1 MSGMSTEKPFGW
13 AVIGSGRIADTV
25 MKECVKSG
33 RHRVVS
39 VYSRT
44 KSRAEAYADKFGAKA
59 YGSLEEAV
67 LAKGVEGVYI
77 ATPHSAHYEGILECI
92 KLGVPV
98 LAEKAFTINA
108 LQTEE
113 IIRRKEDA
121 NVYVSE
127 AMWTRYNP
135 ITKRIKEIVSSGKL
149 GEIKSFNASFCYSMN
164 LANFPER
171 VVKPEY
177 GGGALLDVGVY
188 PISYAEML
196 FGIPENISATAKKN
210 KYGVDKSNKVIFE
223 YENGTIC
230 NISSAIDH
238 FSTCS
243 MTIKGTEG
251 KIFAPLFYRPRVAF
265 VKIGK
270 KTEVIKSTAGYI
282 HQFDK
287 TASDI
292 RQGKVESEE
301 IPLCDSLKVMTILD
315 AVRAECDIRYPIEIE
330 KI

>member
-1 MSGMSTEKPFGW
+1 MSEVSIENPFNW

-25 MKECVKSG
+25 MQECVKSG
-33 RHRVVS
+33 RHKVVS

-44 KSRAEAYADKFGAKA
+44 MSRAEEYARKFGATA
-59 YGSLEEAV
+59 YGSLAEAA

-77 ATPHSAHYEGILECI
+77 ATPHSAHYGEILECI
-92 KLGVPV
+92 ALGVPV
-98 LAEKAFTINA
+98 LSEKAFTINSR
-108 LQTEE
+108 QVEE
-113 IIRRKEDA
+113 IIRRKDEA
-121 NVYVSE
+121 NIYVSE

-135 ITKRIKEIVSSGKL
+135 ITKRIKDIIVSGKL
-149 GEIKSFNASFCYSMN
+149 GEIKSFEASFCYSMN

-196 FGIPENISATAKKN
+196 FGMPENISASMKIN
-210 KYGVDKSNKVIFE
+210 KYGVDKSNKVVMQ
-223 YENGTIC
+223 YGGGLRC
-230 NISSAIDH
+230 SVASAIDH

-243 MTIKGTEG
+243 MTVKGTEG
-251 KIFAPLFYRPRVAF
+251 KIFVPLFYRPKTAF
-265 VKIGK
+265 LNIDGK
-270 KTEVIKSTAGYI
+270 REIISSRAGYI

-287 TASDI
+287 VASDI
-292 RQGKVESEE
+292 RDGKTESGE

-315 AVRAECDIRYPIEIE
+315 AVRDECNLRYPDGIESV
-330 KI
+330 